1 MYSRLK
7 HEIPGQKS
15 MFATAN
21 SCRKCYNNDDDQVG
35 IAAAGKAVCHLY
47 KEGEEAGMKALI
59 LSANDFE
66 DSELLVP
73 YYRLLEAGY
82 TVDVAAENRGVIRG
96 MHGYEVQ
103 AVKGF
108 ADVDPKEY
116 AVLILPGGKA
126 PATVRKVQTALA
138 IARHFITGN
147 KPVGAICHGPQTLI
161 SAGVLHDRRAT
172 CYRTMVKELQEAG
185 ALYEDSEVVVDGRLV
200 TSRQPA
206 DIPAFMREVM
216 KLLSLRGVC
225 VPDEYWGD
233 DASIPFETATRIRM

>member
-1 MYSRLK
+1 
-7 HEIPGQKS
+7 
-15 MFATAN
+15 
-21 SCRKCYNNDDDQVG
+21 
-35 IAAAGKAVCHLY
+35 
-47 KEGEEAGMKALI
+47 MKALI

-82 TVDVAAENRGVIRG
+82 TVDVAAEHTGVIRG
-96 MHGYEVQ
+96 LHGYEVN
-103 AVKGF
+103 AVKSF
-108 ADVDPKEY
+108 SAVDPEEY

-126 PATVRKVQTALA
+126 PASVRKDPKAA
-138 IARHFITGN
+138 SISRHFIAGN

-161 SAGVLHDRRAT
+161 SAGVLRDRRAT
-172 CYRTMVKELQEAG
+172 CYKTVAKELQEAG

-206 DIPAFMREVM
+206 DLPAFMRELI

-225 VPDEYWGD
+225 VPDEYWGE
-233 DASIPFETATRIRM
+233 DAAIPFEAAIKTRI